1 VNVRVR
7 AYHPDTCGEAAT
19 LFAIYVEAVR
29 IGAKGHYSE
38 AQRLAWAPHTDMPE
52 GWPDQL
58 ARLETYVAET
68 DGEIAGFMA
77 WEPTGYIDL
86 AFVRP
91 RWMGRHVAQALYD
104 CILGRARRNDLTRL
118 TAHASHLARAF
129 FARNGWRVD
138 YPEQIDR
145 AGEVLSRFA
154 MSLDLGEPP

>member
-7 AYHPDTCGEAAT
+7 SYHPDKLGEAAT
-19 LFAIYVEAVR
+19 LFAIFVEAVR
-29 IGAKGHYSE
+29 IGAKDHYSE
-38 AQRLAWAPHTDMPE
+38 AQRLAWAPRIDMPE

-91 RWMGRHVAQALYD
+91 RWMGRHVAQALYVR
-104 CILGRARRNDLTRL
+104 ILERARSKDLTHL

-138 YPEQIDR
+138 YPEQINRD
-145 AGEVLSRFA
+145 GEVLSRFA
-154 MSLDLGEPP
+154 MSLELGETP